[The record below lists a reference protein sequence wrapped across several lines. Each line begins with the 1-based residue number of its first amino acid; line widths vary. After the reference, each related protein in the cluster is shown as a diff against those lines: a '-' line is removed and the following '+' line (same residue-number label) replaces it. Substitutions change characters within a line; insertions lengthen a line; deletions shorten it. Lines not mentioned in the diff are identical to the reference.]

1 MSSTQ
6 ALKELFKYI
15 HPWRKD
21 YYLGSIYSFL
31 NKLFDIAPEIL
42 KGVDYVVDYGRNN
55 KPAKPSAIIKLTMDG
70 QVKVI
75 RE

>member
-1 MSSTQ
+1 AT
-6 ALKELFKYI
+6 FK
-15 HPWRKD
+15 
-21 YYLGSIYSFL
+21 
-31 NKLFDIAPEIL
+31 DIAPEIL
-42 KGVDYVVDYGRNN
+42 DGVDYVVDYDRNN